1 MTETDPY
8 LDNLA
13 ASAGARLRET
23 ELDVPAEV
31 SQRLQASRRLA
42 VARAESTTGE
52 GRIVWPQFFGFAATA
67 FAAFVLV
74 VGVTLTMSTPDGA
87 FPRLNDGEIAAA
99 QEADFLQELEFVAWM
114 VAMED
119 TDELPKSG

>member
-13 ASAGARLRET
+13 ASAGARLRES
-23 ELDVPAEV
+23 EVDVPTEV

-42 VARAESTTGE
+42 VAQAESATAE
-52 GRIVWPQFFGFAATA
+52 GRIVWPRFVGFAATA
-67 FAAFVLV
+67 FATFLLV
-74 VGVTLTMSTPDGA
+74 VAVTLTMPAPYDTL
-87 FPRLNDGEIAAA
+87 PRLDDGELAAA
-99 QEADFLQELEFVAWM
+99 TEAELLQELEFVAWM

-119 TDELPKSG
+119 TDELPTSG